1 MPSIN
6 KSILHP
12 IDLPEFKKANVEVL
26 VKRDDLIHPEIS
38 GNKLRKLKY
47 NIEHMIEIDRKG
59 ILTFGGAYSNH
70 LLATA
75 ALCNKNKIPSIG
87 IVRGDELGP
96 SSNNI
101 LKRCTELNMELLFV
115 SRNEYK
121 KREDTDYIEKI
132 QRTHSDYWVVPEGGS
147 NQYGVKGCKEI
158 MKETP
163 NDFDGVFLAQGTTTT
178 SCGILLSLP
187 KNTRLHAVPVLKGFD
202 SLGEMKKRTGNDRTW
217 NEIKNQIEIHSEY
230 HFGGYGKYTKDLLE
244 FIRKIYRETNLPLDP
259 VYTGKAFYAL
269 FDNVINGK
277 LNNKRILFIHTGGL
291 KTVESIESRE
301 NITLHS

>member
-47 NIEHMIEIDRKG
+47 NIEHMIEIGMKG

-75 ALCNKNKIPSIG
+75 ALCNKKKIPSIG
-87 IVRGDELGP
+87 IVRGDELTP
-96 SSNNI
+96 LSNNT
-101 LKRCTELNMELLFV
+101 LKRCNELNMQLLFV
-115 SRNEYK
+115 SRIEYK

-132 QRTHSDYWVVPEGGS
+132 QKTHSDYWIVPEGGA
-147 NQYGVKGCKEI
+147 NQLGIKGCTEI

-178 SCGILLSLP
+178 SCGVLLSHP
-187 KNTRLHAVPVLKGFD
+187 KNTTLHAVPVLRGFD
-202 SLGEMKKRTGNDRTW
+202 SLGEMKKRTGNGVTW
-217 NEIKNQIEIHSEY
+217 NEIKSQIEIHSEY
-230 HFGGYGKYTKDLLE
+230 HFGGYGKYTNDLLE

-269 FDNVINGK
+269 FDNVVNGK
-277 LNNKRILFIHTGGL
+277 LNNMRILFIHTGGL